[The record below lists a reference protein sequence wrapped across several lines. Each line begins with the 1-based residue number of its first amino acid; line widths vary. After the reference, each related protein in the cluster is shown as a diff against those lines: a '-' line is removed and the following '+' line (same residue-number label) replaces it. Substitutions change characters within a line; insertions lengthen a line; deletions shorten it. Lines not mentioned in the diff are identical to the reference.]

1 MVEGTFIWATW
12 KRISGMEG
20 VHRSGYSGVQLST
33 ATIIRQKLGYGL
45 LTRTHTRT
53 HIQWK
58 STLKLGGFMPGEI
71 HGAYDRPK
79 NNGEKRL

>member
-45 LTRTHTRT
+45 LTRTHTHT
-53 HIQWK
+53 HTY
-58 STLKLGGFMPGEI
+58 SV
-71 HGAYDRPK
+71 
-79 NNGEKRL
+79 EKHPQVGWLYAG